1 MSRIVYKKVSV
12 DCANVALQVGHDVFA
27 GKGWKKFD
35 REVLS
40 DQLDVPL
47 VGT

>member
-12 DCANVALQVGHDVFA
+12 DCANVAMQVGHDVFA

-35 REVLS
+35 QDAIVR
-40 DQLDVPL
+40 Q
-47 VGT
+47 T